1 MDKISCVS
9 RYLDIKIHI
18 LSLLTESFCESRTSA
33 PIGKTRTESCE
44 ISPSSFSSRA
54 PDLVRLLPKSNC
66 RLSSR
71 FNYFARNNT
80 KASRFFARIFSTC
93 IKSAKS
99 RDFNVQI
106 TTCNFITFWT
116 FRILLGEEDRQSLGK
131 GKIKKKLQLEATV
144 WLLSRWSFK
153 CNFML
158 SV

>member
-44 ISPSSFSSRA
+44 ISPSSFNSRA

-80 KASRFFARIFSTC
+80 KASRFFNLHQICEISRFQCPNNNLQLYYILDFSNSSRRRRST
-93 IKSAKS
+93 KS
-99 RDFNVQI
+99 RKRKD
-106 TTCNFITFWT
+106 
-116 FRILLGEEDRQSLGK
+116 
-131 GKIKKKLQLEATV
+131 KKEVATRSNCV
-144 WLLSRWSFK
+144 I
-153 CNFML
+153 
-158 SV
+158 VVTVIV